1 MQAENVAFG
10 IIAAVMAIAAIRV
23 VTTKNVVHAALYLV
37 LVLGGVGMN
46 FILLG
51 AEFTAVTQLI
61 VYIGAVVVLFLFGIF
76 LTRAPIG
83 RSADLDNDQRWLAV
97 LTSIL
102 LLGVLVYALQDAFGN
117 DKLTIDR
124 PQTSAEVGNSIFQ
137 TFVIPFEVVSVLL
150 LAALIGAIVIARRD

>member
-10 IIAAVMAIAAIRV
+10 VIAVAMCIAAIRV

-37 LVLGGVGMN
+37 IVLGGVGMN

-102 LLGVLVYALQDAFGN
+102 LLGVLVYALEDAFGKQ
-117 DKLTIDR
+117 KLVIDR